1 MTKGAV
7 IIDNRDVG
15 DAIERHVKFL
25 PKDWAIIHLTPNIRC
40 IQDYN
45 DFMVSDFWCGMPDVV
60 LVFQQDSE
68 LFCEG
73 IEDFIKWDF
82 IGAPIPAIGYPAM
95 NGGLSIRRSSAM
107 MKVINNCPYIGGN
120 EDMFFCNNLHA
131 MGMNIAPY
139 HIAELFS
146 SETEFRL
153 GTIGCHAINSHLSDS
168 QCKEIRKQYD

>member
-1 MTKGAV
+1 MTYGAV
-7 IIDNRDVG
+7 IIDNRPIG

-25 PKDWAIIHLTPNIRC
+25 PKDWAIIHLTPNIQC

-60 LVFQQDSE
+60 LIFQEDSE
-68 LFCEG
+68 LFCGG
-73 IEDFIKWDF
+73 IEQFIKWDF

-95 NGGLSIRRSSAM
+95 NGGFSIRRSAAM
-107 MKVINNCPYIGGN
+107 MKVINNVAYTGGN
-120 EDMFFCNNLHA
+120 EDMYFCNTLHV

-146 SETEFRL
+146 SETAYCPSS
-153 GTIGCHAINSHLSDS
+153 IGGHQIDKYLT
-168 QCKEIRKQYD
+168 KEECQNLRSR